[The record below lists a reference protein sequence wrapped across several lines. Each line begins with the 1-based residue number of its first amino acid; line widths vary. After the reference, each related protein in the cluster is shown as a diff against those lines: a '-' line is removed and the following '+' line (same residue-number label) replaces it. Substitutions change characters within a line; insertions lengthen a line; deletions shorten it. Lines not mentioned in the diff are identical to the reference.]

1 MDDSILQLY
10 WCGPEKIQNLTE
22 YIHEVLKL
30 EALKIEVQTLAEEAK
45 DLEKELNFLDTEKKI
60 KTSTNEEIKREQ
72 RKKKEETKFYTDITN
87 SNNINGAHLVR
98 CLNCIVMNQKYPEL
112 FRMDQETSGT
122 TYTCICKIKP
132 TKGKEFLYKDIFIP
146 KNCICKNAG
155 ISIIR

>member
-1 MDDSILQLY
+1 MDDRILQLA
-10 WCGPEKIQNLTE
+10 WCGPEKVQNLKE

-30 EALKIEVQTLAEEAK
+30 EALKRDVQTLAEEVK
-45 DLEKELNFLDTEKKI
+45 DLEKELKFLNSETKI
-60 KTSTNEEIKREQ
+60 MTSTKEEIKSD
-72 RKKKEETKFYTDITN
+72 TKFYTDITN
-87 SNNINGAHLVR
+87 TNNINGARLVR

-112 FRMDQETSGT
+112 YRMEQETSGS

-132 TKGKEFLYKDIFIP
+132 GAKGKEFLYKDVFIP